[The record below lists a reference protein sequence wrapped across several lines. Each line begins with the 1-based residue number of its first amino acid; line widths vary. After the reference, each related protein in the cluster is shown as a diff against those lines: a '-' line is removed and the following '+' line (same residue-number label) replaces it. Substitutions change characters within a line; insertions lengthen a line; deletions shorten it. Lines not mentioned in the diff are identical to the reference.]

1 MLKSFIIHY
10 TKLKERKEF
19 MDYQLSKNP
28 LIDYEYISEFDAD
41 DLAIDVID
49 KFYEKSPEIYKK
61 KTENLWSRADSE
73 YRELNLPEISC
84 TLKHLE
90 AIKRA
95 SKIDGISLI
104 LEDDCCF
111 SDNFYV
117 KLEKKIS
124 LLPDDWDAVFFGVGC
139 GSWFQSQKIK
149 GYKIV
154 AENIL
159 KANHPSTNCAECY
172 LVNQESAKRI
182 YENFIPFHMI
192 SDWELAYI
200 FYKLNMNVYW
210 VYPSIAEQGSK
221 NGMYRSTLDLGQR

>member
-28 LIDYEYISEFDAD
+28 LIDYEYINEFDAD
-41 DLAIDVID
+41 DLTPDVID

-90 AIKRA
+90 ALKRA
-95 SKIDGISLI
+95 SKTDGISLI

-111 SDNFYV
+111 SDDFYT
-117 KLEKKIS
+117 KLEKKMS
-124 LLPDDWDAVFFGVGC
+124 LLPNDWDAVFLGSGC

-149 GYKIV
+149 EYKIV

-172 LVNQESAKRI
+172 LVNKKSATKI
-182 YENFIPFHMI
+182 INNAFPFHMI
-192 SDWELAYI
+192 SDWELAYL
-200 FYKLNMNVYW
+200 FYKLDMNIYW
-210 VYPSIAEQGSK
+210 IYPSLAEQGSK
-221 NGMYRSTLDLGQR
+221 NGMYKSTLDLGQR